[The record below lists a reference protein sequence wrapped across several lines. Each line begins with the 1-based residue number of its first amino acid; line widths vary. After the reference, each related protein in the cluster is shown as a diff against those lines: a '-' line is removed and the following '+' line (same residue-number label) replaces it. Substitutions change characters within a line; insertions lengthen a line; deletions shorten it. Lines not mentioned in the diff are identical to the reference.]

1 MSEILE
7 ARRKDNQKR
16 LERLRQDLLSAEEM
30 AGDSACVYL
39 TGSFARGE
47 ASGHRDLDLFIVGR
61 GARGQRKLP
70 RLDEICIKADLIETT
85 RKHGRLE
92 QLAGERRDSSTKNH
106 VDAVLQLYERFL
118 LDTDKE
124 EPRLVAEFLDRDQ
137 ARTYAQNANRL
148 GDKVYELM
156 SSVGETSPFFR
167 LLVV

>member
-1 MSEILE
+1 MSAESRSTYSDPIAANVK
-7 ARRKDNQKR
+7 AR
-16 LERLRQDLLSAEEM
+16 ERL
-30 AGDSACVYL
+30 
-39 TGSFARGE
+39 
-47 ASGHRDLDLFIVGR
+47 
-61 GARGQRKLP
+61 QRKLKNYKLKHS
-70 RLDEICIKADLIETT
+70 RLLTCYSGLIFLLNKFQRNQTVHPGDVLEMVSLSPTQ
-85 RKHGRLE
+85 RLE